1 MPLVNPNVA
10 KQISVATGRVGAVA
24 TMVGG
29 ITNNKLLSK
38 AGFALGAVSLGAG
51 IASRLGNAGLLPG
64 GAAAPLLP
72 GSGAGAGVPVGG
84 GTSNGVSQAN
94 DDWRVRIG
102 VGPASGIFYKSGTA
116 GILAPL
122 ISTNGVIFPYTPSIT
137 LSYQNNYQPMGVTH
151 SINTV
156 QAYQNSDVSS
166 IAISGEFTAQTE
178 EEADYVL
185 AVIHF
190 FKSASKMYF
199 GSADNANNVGA
210 PPPIL
215 FLNGFGQHYFPN
227 VTVILQ
233 SFTHTMADDV
243 DFVYTSNRTRI
254 PTRSNI
260 QLALVPQYSRKKV
273 SEFNL
278 DAFARGDLINKGFL

>member
-1 MPLVNPNVA
+1 MPFINPNIA
-10 KQISVATGRVGAVA
+10 KNLAVATGKVAGVA

-29 ITNNKLLSK
+29 ITNNKLVNK
-38 AGFALGAVSLGAG
+38 VGAAAGLASLGAG
-51 IASRLGNAGLLPG
+51 IASRLSAAGLSPG
-64 GAAAPLLP
+64 GAPAVNATATATN
-72 GSGAGAGVPVGG
+72 GATQTA
-84 GTSNGVSQAN
+84 

-102 VGPASGIFYKSGTA
+102 VGETSGIFYKNQNA
-116 GILAPL
+116 GILTPL
-122 ISTNGVIFPYTPSIT
+122 AATNGVVFPYTPAIT
-137 LSYQNNYQPMGVTH
+137 LTYQNNYQPMSVTH

-166 IAISGEFTAQTE
+166 ISISGEFTAQTPA
-178 EEADYVL
+178 EADYVL

-199 GSADNANNVGA
+199 GSADDANNVGA

-243 DFVYTSNRTRI
+243 DFVYAGYDQRTRV

-260 QLALVPQYSRKKV
+260 QLTLAPQYSRKKT

-278 DAFARGDLINKGFL
+278 DAFSRGELINGKGNFL